1 MVENEGQ
8 NTEEESEGE
17 EKIDLTYTHMRTLE
31 LDCYCTVDGWMC
43 GGGGGGGSSRGRGGG
58 SYNLIWI

>member
-31 LDCYCTVDGWMC
+31 LDCYCTVDGWMVAAAAAAAA
-43 GGGGGGGSSRGRGGG
+43 GGGEAGR
-58 SYNLIWI
+58 II